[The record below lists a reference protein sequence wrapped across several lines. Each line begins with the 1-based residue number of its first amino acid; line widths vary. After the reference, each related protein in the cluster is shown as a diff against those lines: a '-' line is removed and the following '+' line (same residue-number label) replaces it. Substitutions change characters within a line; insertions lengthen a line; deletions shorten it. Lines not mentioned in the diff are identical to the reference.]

1 MSPIT
6 HLYFNPIAQLIMMI
20 IIELII
26 PTTHHIYVSLIYQ
39 VIQAH
44 IIEPSE
50 QLLPLDS
57 SLARDVATLCS

>member
-1 MSPIT
+1 
-6 HLYFNPIAQLIMMI
+6 MMI

-39 VIQAH
+39 VIQAR
-44 IIEPSE
+44 IIEPLE
-50 QLLPLDS
+50 QLVTLDS